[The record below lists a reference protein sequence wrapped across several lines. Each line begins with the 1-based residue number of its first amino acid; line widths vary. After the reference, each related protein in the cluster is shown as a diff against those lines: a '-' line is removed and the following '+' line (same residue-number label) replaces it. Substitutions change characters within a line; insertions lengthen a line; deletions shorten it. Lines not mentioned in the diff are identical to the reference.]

1 MPKVKYQILQDTKVC
16 LSNGGKRQYFCPDCG
31 SGEIFHYEDDL
42 SYYFG
47 HPDFNPPRNRMKCEG
62 CGENFPWSKRV
73 SERVEGEPK
82 AYQDLFDRS
91 SSHLTYERN
100 HEPDEQGIWFSYTGF
115 RYKDYYDIELFD
127 GTIVEN
133 CRPNGNGW
141 YGDGERDSQVKRIR
155 LKPDSEL
162 DPHWHFTG
170 EERIKNNLEMFGEKG

>member
-1 MPKVKYQILQDTKVC
+1 MAKVKYQKVGDIDVC
-16 LSNGGKRQYFCPDCG
+16 LSNGGIRQFFCPDCG
-31 SGEIFHYEDDL
+31 SGAIFHYDDDL

-47 HPDFNPPRNRMKCEG
+47 CPEFKPPKNRLKCNG

-82 AYQDLFDRS
+82 AFQDLSDRA

-100 HEPDEQGIWFSYTGF
+100 HAPHEQGIWFDYTGF

-127 GTIVEN
+127 GTIVED

-141 YGDGERDSQVKRIR
+141 YGNGELDVQVKRIR

-162 DPHWHFTG
+162 DSEWHFTG
-170 EERIKNNLEMFGEKG
+170 QERIDHNLELFS